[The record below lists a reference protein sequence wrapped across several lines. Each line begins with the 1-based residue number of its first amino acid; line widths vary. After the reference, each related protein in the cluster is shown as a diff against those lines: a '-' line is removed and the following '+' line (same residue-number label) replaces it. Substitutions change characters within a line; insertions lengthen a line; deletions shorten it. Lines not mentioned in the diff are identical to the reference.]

1 MTFEDTLKQELEQL
15 STDVVGGPDLDRAI
29 ETGRRRRR
37 NRHLAVAGGSACVAA
52 LVAAAAFTLAPSDG
66 KPDGRVEQLQ
76 PAASGPQQ
84 DARQHTQPRTF
95 ASHDYVAGTQVDEA
109 LQAAVAPNLPT
120 GLVSSD
126 VYASDW
132 TRDTPL
138 PAAQAENATDWQL
151 YYTTG
156 GIDTV
161 RIVVGLPVPYEGD
174 TASCPP
180 QADGC
185 QQQTLADGSTVVTQ
199 LYGTG
204 STFYRTVVVE
214 RPDGK
219 SVVASDIVAATTPD
233 EAKQGWTLNNAQLQA
248 LATSEGLDF
257 PDPVV
262 TPPSHR

>member
-1 MTFEDTLKQELEQL
+1 MTFEDTLKQEMEQL
-15 STDVVGGPDLDRAI
+15 STDVVGGPDLGRAI

-66 KPDGRVEQLQ
+66 KRDGQVEQLQ

-84 DARQHTQPRTF
+84 DARQHAQPRTF
-95 ASHDYVAGTQVDEA
+95 APHDYVAGTQVDEE
-109 LQAAVAPNLPT
+109 LQAAVAPNLPP

-138 PAAQAENATDWQL
+138 PDGQAENATDWQL

-161 RIVVGLPVPYEGD
+161 RIVVGLPVPYEDDIAG
-174 TASCPP
+174 CPP

-185 QQQTLADGSTVVTQ
+185 QEQTLADGSTVVTQ

-204 STFYRTVVVE
+204 STFYRTVVVV

-219 SVVASDIVAATTPD
+219 SVVASDIVAATTPE
-233 EAKQGWTLNNAQLQA
+233 EAKQGWTLDDTRVAVAGHERGSRL
-248 LATSEGLDF
+248 
-257 PDPVV
+257 P
-262 TPPSHR
+262 